1 MTEIKSRILPKK
13 DEGSRTYLL
22 FSVVALLVILL
33 GLIQRGNMVWTVVLL
48 LVSAAAVAACWRTGP
63 VLLLLGLVLALVSLP
78 WNSWQFWAAAES
90 DPLGDLILAG
100 GALGF
105 IAAHY
110 RFQGLVHHIVP
121 PDGRARSSDTKKG
134 KKDGAVSESWPV
146 RRSDRL
152 VDSREVATLLL
163 SLPIW
168 AALGLAAFLL
178 LPGSWTGLGIDPRGE
193 RLILVVW
200 VLGVGGLVAG
210 SLFGYL
216 GRRRAA
222 LEEATMP
229 MQELLWKETRSE
241 QRTINRW
248 LTWGNL
254 RRNWRTR

>member
-1 MTEIKSRILPKK
+1 RPAGDLAGTDPTREYGLDGSAVAGQR
-13 DEGSRTYLL
+13 GSRGSLL
-22 FSVVALLVILL
+22 AD
-33 GLIQRGNMVWTVVLL
+33 RA
-48 LVSAAAVAACWRTGP
+48 SAAP
-63 VLLLLGLVLALVSLP
+63 VGAGARLVSLP

-178 LPGSWTGLGIDPRGE
+178 LPGSWTG
-193 RLILVVW
+193 
-200 VLGVGGLVAG
+200 
-210 SLFGYL
+210 
-216 GRRRAA
+216 
-222 LEEATMP
+222 
-229 MQELLWKETRSE
+229 
-241 QRTINRW
+241 
-248 LTWGNL
+248 
-254 RRNWRTR
+254 